1 MYRSEPLTPPGHNPL
16 VLRELFVNF
25 GHGKFYERTNQNMLL
40 KQARKN
46 TSHNLAA
53 EESVFE
59 LFILIRGHL
68 GKVLIREMRSNIQNY
83 NNGLFVMP
91 LIMVCRET

>member
-1 MYRSEPLTPPGHNPL
+1 MR
-16 VLRELFVNF
+16 R
-25 GHGKFYERTNQNMLL
+25 
-40 KQARKN
+40 KQATGLEFLRGLRRN
-46 TSHNLAA
+46 ISHNFAA

-83 NNGLFVMP
+83 NNGLFVMA
-91 LIMVCRET
+91 LIVVFMEICLSPNTA